1 MTGRQ
6 LIELLI
12 ALKCRMKVALAGQGM
27 HQTGQEIVMTYKRD
41 SRKLCTEMGR
51 GIQAGP
57 CQQLFRAAAQI
68 SGLSDTPIPWIIKHP
83 QNNTSSS

>member
-27 HQTGQEIVMTYKRD
+27 HQTGQEIVMTYKGD

-68 SGLSDTPIPWIIKHP
+68 
-83 QNNTSSS
+83 